1 VAFVAKGLARRYD
14 GPGLASEKQ
23 SPVTGD
29 PDRPT
34 RLRFLRSVRTFDSL
48 VVPAYRNYFGA
59 MFLYF
64 AAMQMTVL
72 VRPWVAFELSANDLG
87 QRSALVLGLTV
98 AANNL
103 PSLALSPY
111 AGALADRMSKRTI
124 LQVCAVLM
132 ALFAAVTAVGLAS
145 SWFAWWHVTII
156 GVGQGAV
163 MTFITPT
170 RRAIIGDLVGR
181 DHLLNA
187 TALHTMLM
195 NVNRM
200 VMPAAGGFLI
210 VASGAEWAYVSIAAM
225 YVAGIALLF
234 IVPKFVPSDA
244 SRKRGMSGAVRE
256 GFRYAA
262 KDRTIRNLLLIA
274 FVSTLVGQPLQH
286 LLPLF
291 ADVLDITVDRVGLLF
306 TFFGIGSLMGST
318 TAASLGNFKRKGLL
332 LVGFLTFWGGAILA
346 FALSDVYVLSL
357 LLLVPV
363 GMGHS
368 GRNTVNIATLQTYTN
383 SDMRGRV
390 MALNAMMSG
399 FMPPA
404 VLLITAIA
412 EFANAQVALGGA
424 GVIILAYGLWQLVF
438 ARTVRSLE

>member
-1 VAFVAKGLARRYD
+1 MESD
-14 GPGLASEKQ
+14 KQ
-23 SPVTGD
+23 PPATGEI
-29 PDRPT
+29 DRSKRP
-34 RLRFLRSVRTFDSL
+34 RWLRSIRTFESL
-48 VVPAYRNYFGA
+48 VVPAHRNYFGA

-72 VRPWVAFELSANDLG
+72 VRPWVAFDLSANDLG
-87 QRSALVLGLTV
+87 ERSALVLGLTV

-103 PSLALSPY
+103 PSLVLSPY

-124 LQVCAVLM
+124 LQVCAVIM
-132 ALFAAVTAVGLAS
+132 AVLAGVTAVGLAS

-181 DHLLNA
+181 EHLLNA
-187 TALHTMLM
+187 TALHTMSM
-195 NVNRM
+195 NVTRT
-200 VMPAAGGFLI
+200 VMPAAGGFII
-210 VASGAEWAYVSIAAM
+210 VAAGAEWAYLSIAAM
-225 YVAGIALLF
+225 YVAGVSLLF
-234 IVPKFVPSDA
+234 IVPKIVPSDA
-244 SRKRGMSGAVRE
+244 ARKRGMSGAVRE
-256 GFRYAA
+256 GFQYAA
-262 KDRTIRNLLLIA
+262 KDRTIRSLLLIA
-274 FVSTLVGQPLQH
+274 LVSTLFGQPLQH

-306 TFFGIGSLMGST
+306 TFFGAGSLIGST

-332 LVGFLTFWGGAILA
+332 LVSFLTVWGAAMMA
-346 FALSDVYVLSL
+346 FAFSDVYVLSL
-357 LLLVPV
+357 FLLIPV

-368 GRNTVNIATLQTYTN
+368 GRNTVNIATLQTYTDP
-383 SDMRGRV
+383 DMRGRV

-404 VLLITAIA
+404 VLLITAVA
-412 EFANAQVALGGA
+412 EFANAQIAIGGVGA
-424 GVIILAYGLWQLVF
+424 IILVYGLWQLLF
-438 ARTVRSLE
+438 ARMVRDLE

>member
-1 VAFVAKGLARRYD
+1 
-14 GPGLASEKQ
+14 
-23 SPVTGD
+23 
-29 PDRPT
+29 
-34 RLRFLRSVRTFDSL
+34 
-48 VVPAYRNYFGA
+48 

-72 VRPWVAFELSANDLG
+72 VRPWVAFDLSANDLG
-87 QRSALVLGLTV
+87 ERSALVLGLTV

-103 PSLALSPY
+103 PSLVLSPY

-124 LQVCAVLM
+124 LQVCAVIM
-132 ALFAAVTAVGLAS
+132 AVLAGVTAVGLAS

-181 DHLLNA
+181 EHLLNA
-187 TALHTMLM
+187 TALHTMSM
-195 NVNRM
+195 NVTRT
-200 VMPAAGGFLI
+200 VMPAAGGFII
-210 VASGAEWAYVSIAAM
+210 VAAGAEWAYLGIAAM
-225 YVAGIALLF
+225 YVAGVSLLF
-234 IVPKFVPSDA
+234 IVPKIVPSDA
-244 SRKRGMSGAVRE
+244 ARKRGMSGAVRE
-256 GFRYAA
+256 GFQYAA
-262 KDRTIRNLLLIA
+262 KDRTIRSLLLIA
-274 FVSTLVGQPLQH
+274 LVSTLFGQPLQH

-306 TFFGIGSLMGST
+306 TFFGAGSLIGST

-332 LVGFLTFWGGAILA
+332 LVSFLTVWGAAMMA
-346 FALSDVYVLSL
+346 FAFSDVYVLSL
-357 LLLVPV
+357 FLLIPV

-368 GRNTVNIATLQTYTN
+368 GRNTVNIATLQTYTDP
-383 SDMRGRV
+383 DMRGRV

-404 VLLITAIA
+404 VLLITAVA
-412 EFANAQVALGGA
+412 EFANAQIAIGGVGA
-424 GVIILAYGLWQLVF
+424 IILVYGLWQLLF
-438 ARTVRSLE
+438 ARMVRDLE

>member
-1 VAFVAKGLARRYD
+1 
-14 GPGLASEKQ
+14 
-23 SPVTGD
+23 
-29 PDRPT
+29 
-34 RLRFLRSVRTFDSL
+34 
-48 VVPAYRNYFGA
+48 

-72 VRPWVAFELSANDLG
+72 VRPWIAFDLSADELG

-103 PSLALSPY
+103 PSLVLSPY
-111 AGALADRMSKRTI
+111 AGALADRVPKRAI
-124 LQVCAVLM
+124 LQVCAVIM
-132 ALFAAVTAVGLAS
+132 AGFAVLTGVGLAL

-156 GVGQGAV
+156 GIGQGAV

-181 DHLLNA
+181 EYLLNA
-187 TALHTMLM
+187 TALHTVSM

-200 VMPAAGGFLI
+200 VMPAAGGFII
-210 VASGAEWAYVSIAAM
+210 VGVGAQWAYVAIAAM
-225 YVAGIALLF
+225 YLSSVALLF
-234 IVPKFVPSDA
+234 VVPKIVPSDS
-244 SRKRGMSGAVRE
+244 SRKRDMSGAIRE
-256 GFRYAA
+256 GFQYAA
-262 KDRTIRNLLLIA
+262 RNRTIRNLLLIA

-306 TFFGIGSLMGST
+306 TFFGAGSLIGST
-318 TAASLGNFKRKGLL
+318 TAASVGNFRHKGLL
-332 LVGFLTFWGGAILA
+332 LVIFLTVWGAAILA
-346 FALSDVYVLSL
+346 FALSDVYLLSL
-357 LLLVPV
+357 LLIVPV

-368 GRNTVNIATLQTYTN
+368 GRNTVNIATLQTYTAPE
-383 SDMRGRV
+383 MRGRV

-412 EFANAQVALGGA
+412 EFASAQIALSGVGA
-424 GVIILAYGLWQLVF
+424 IVFIYGLWHLLLS
-438 ARTVRSLE
+438 RTVRSLE

>member
-1 VAFVAKGLARRYD
+1 
-14 GPGLASEKQ
+14 
-23 SPVTGD
+23 
-29 PDRPT
+29 
-34 RLRFLRSVRTFDSL
+34 
-48 VVPAYRNYFGA
+48 

-72 VRPWVAFELSANDLG
+72 VRPWVAFDLSANDLG
-87 QRSALVLGLTV
+87 ERSALVLGLTV

-103 PSLALSPY
+103 PSLVLSPY

-124 LQVCAVLM
+124 LQVCAVIM
-132 ALFAAVTAVGLAS
+132 AVLAGVTAVGLAS

-181 DHLLNA
+181 EHLLNA
-187 TALHTMLM
+187 TALHTMSM
-195 NVNRM
+195 NVTRT
-200 VMPAAGGFLI
+200 VMPAAGGFII
-210 VASGAEWAYVSIAAM
+210 VAAGAEWAYLSIAAM
-225 YVAGIALLF
+225 YVAGVSLLF
-234 IVPKFVPSDA
+234 IVPKIVPSDA
-244 SRKRGMSGAVRE
+244 ARKRGMSGAVRE
-256 GFRYAA
+256 GFQYAA
-262 KDRTIRNLLLIA
+262 KDRTIRSLLLIA
-274 FVSTLVGQPLQH
+274 LVSTLFGQPLQH

-306 TFFGIGSLMGST
+306 TFFGAGSLIGST

-332 LVGFLTFWGGAILA
+332 LVSFLTVWGAAMMA
-346 FALSDVYVLSL
+346 FAFSDVYVLSL
-357 LLLVPV
+357 FLLIPV

-368 GRNTVNIATLQTYTN
+368 GRNTVNIATLQTYTDP
-383 SDMRGRV
+383 DMRGRV

-404 VLLITAIA
+404 VLLITAVA
-412 EFANAQVALGGA
+412 EFANAQIAIGGVGA
-424 GVIILAYGLWQLVF
+424 IILVYGLWQLLF
-438 ARTVRSLE
+438 ARMVRDLE

>member
-1 VAFVAKGLARRYD
+1 MLVVMGWLTRYD
-14 GPGLASEKQ
+14 GAALAPDKQ
-23 SPVTGD
+23 TPETGET
-29 PDRPT
+29 DRSKRP
-34 RLRFLRSVRTFDSL
+34 RLLRSIRTFDSL
-48 VVPAYRNYFGA
+48 VVPAHRNYFGA
-59 MFLYF
+59 MFVYF

-72 VRPWVAFELSANDLG
+72 VRPWVAFDLSANDLG
-87 QRSALVLGLTV
+87 ERSALVLGLTV

-103 PSLALSPY
+103 PSLVLSPY

-124 LQVCAVLM
+124 LQACAVIM
-132 ALFAAVTAVGLAS
+132 AVLAGVTAVGLAS

-181 DHLLNA
+181 EHLLNA
-187 TALHTMLM
+187 TALHTMSM
-195 NVNRM
+195 NVTRT
-200 VMPAAGGFLI
+200 VMPAAGGFII
-210 VASGAEWAYVSIAAM
+210 VVAGAEWAYLSIAAM
-225 YVAGIALLF
+225 YVAGVSLLF
-234 IVPKFVPSDA
+234 IVPKIVPSEA
-244 SRKRGMSGAVRE
+244 ARKRGMSGAVRE
-256 GFRYAA
+256 GFQYAA
-262 KDRTIRNLLLIA
+262 KDRTIRSLMLIA
-274 FVSTLVGQPLQH
+274 LMSTLFGQPLQH

-306 TFFGIGSLMGST
+306 TFFGAGSLIGST

-332 LVGFLTFWGGAILA
+332 LVSFLTLWGAAMMA
-346 FALSDVYVLSL
+346 FAFSDVYVLSL
-357 LLLVPV
+357 FLLIPV

-368 GRNTVNIATLQTYTN
+368 GRNTVNIATLQTYTDP
-383 SDMRGRV
+383 DMRGRV

-412 EFANAQVALGGA
+412 EFANAQVALGGVGA
-424 GVIILAYGLWQLVF
+424 IILVYGLWQLLF
-438 ARTVRSLE
+438 ARTVRNLE

>member
-1 VAFVAKGLARRYD
+1 
-14 GPGLASEKQ
+14 
-23 SPVTGD
+23 
-29 PDRPT
+29 
-34 RLRFLRSVRTFDSL
+34 
-48 VVPAYRNYFGA
+48 

-72 VRPWVAFELSANDLG
+72 VRPWVAFDLSTNDLG
-87 QRSALVLGLTV
+87 QRSALVLGLTI

-103 PSLALSPY
+103 PSLVLSPY

-124 LQVCAVLM
+124 LQVCAALM
-132 ALFAAVTAVGLAS
+132 VLFAGVTALGLAL
-145 SWFAWWHVTII
+145 SWFEWWHVTII
-156 GVGQGAV
+156 GVGQGTV

-181 DHLLNA
+181 EHLLNA
-187 TALHTMLM
+187 TALHTVSM
-195 NVNRM
+195 NISRM

-210 VASGAEWAYVSIAAM
+210 VASGAEWAFLSIAAM

-234 IVPKFVPSDA
+234 IVPKSVPRDA
-244 SRKRGMSGAVRE
+244 ARSHGMSGAVRE

-274 FVSTLVGQPLQH
+274 FVSTLIGQPLQH

-318 TAASLGNFKRKGLL
+318 MAASLGNFKRKGLL
-332 LVGFLTFWGGAILA
+332 LVGFLTLWGGAILT
-346 FALSDVYVLSL
+346 FALSDVYLLSL

-368 GRNTVNIATLQTYTN
+368 GRNTVNIATLQTYT
-383 SDMRGRV
+383 DPEMRGRI

-412 EFANAQVALGGA
+412 EFADAQVALGVA
-424 GVIILAYGLWQLVF
+424 GTILLAYGLWHLVL
-438 ARTVRSLE
+438 ARTVRNLE